1 MSAVAGID
9 ALLARAQIIRAQQ
22 GKMVRFVRDDGQVC
36 EFSYATKEKADR
48 VRAQA
53 IADGYEVLS

>member
-1 MSAVAGID
+1 MSAADNIG
-9 ALLARAQIIRAQQ
+9 ALLARAQSIRAQQ
-22 GKMVRFVRDDGQVC
+22 GKMVRFVGDDGQVC

-53 IADGYEVLS
+53 IADGIEVLP